1 MILITDVMET
11 LFEYAQKHMIQSL
24 LYQEHEYANV
34 CLCAEKQE
42 EALLALLDETAK
54 KRYNHLQNE
63 QDLLSSF
70 YERALFLAGFRLA
83 MELSR

>member
-1 MILITDVMET
+1 MTDAMEA
-11 LFEYAQKHMIQSL
+11 LFQYAQEHMVHSL
-24 LYQEHEYANV
+24 LYQQHEYASAR
-34 CLCAEKQE
+34 LCVEKQE
-42 EALLALLDETAK
+42 EAFLALLDETAQ

-70 YERALFLAGFRLA
+70 YERALFRAGFRLA

>member
-1 MILITDVMET
+1 MTDVMEV
-11 LFEYAQKHMIQSL
+11 LFQYAQKHMVCSL
-24 LYQEHEYANV
+24 LNQEHEYANSR
-34 CLCAEKQE
+34 LCAKKQE
-42 EALLALLDETAK
+42 EAFLALLDETTQ

-83 MELSR
+83 IELLR